1 MGEWFASN
9 SQWIMIVVL
18 GVGLVA
24 VMYFFSIR
32 PQRKQE
38 REQNEMRNSLA
49 VGDEITTIGGI
60 IGKVV
65 SIRDETLVLE
75 TSHDRTRIRI
85 LKSAIRSIDVK
96 VDAPDDTTSK

>member
-38 REQNEMRNSLA
+38 REQNEMRNSLD
-49 VGDEITTIGGI
+49 VGD
-60 IGKVV
+60 
-65 SIRDETLVLE
+65 
-75 TSHDRTRIRI
+75 
-85 LKSAIRSIDVK
+85 
-96 VDAPDDTTSK
+96 